1 MCRGQ
6 NKHGLKKIK
15 HALLSSQETITL
27 PVQAPESYDSRLLFR
42 GRLLRCVF
50 TLSGVPF
57 PVESAVSVFLIG
69 VKPVLLL
76 WLCVSA
82 GPLKRLF
89 EFTCSEHRSN
99 QVAVKRM
106 SVIAVRCR
114 ARTRRSVRSPSRS
127 DSLSLGNRLGDVK
140 SIRSG
145 GEIPDVSGSSVP
157 RGPVGRRQVRGLGSA
172 CLSGK
177 NHPAPGPEP
186 ANTRRQVFSVL
197 WV

>member
-1 MCRGQ
+1 MNLEEILTDQLALINQRNPTHIVCRGQ

-27 PVQAPESYDSRLLFR
+27 PVQASESYDSRLLFR

-89 EFTCSEHRSN
+89 ELTCSEHRSN
-99 QVAVKRM
+99 QAALKRM

-127 DSLSLGNRLGDVK
+127 DSFECRGV
-140 SIRSG
+140 
-145 GEIPDVSGSSVP
+145 GS
-157 RGPVGRRQVRGLGSA
+157 RRQLRTRIRCRYGDPGLDR
-172 CLSGK
+172 
-177 NHPAPGPEP
+177 PAASQGP
-186 ANTRRQVFSVL
+186 
-197 WV
+197 